1 MWITALPGGG
11 VWFPLN
17 KPECS
22 DSVTVDGS
30 AVDEEERLLSGL
42 SKVVCSAMEVILE
55 TSTLFL
61 MIGAWHSLN
70 NDSLI
75 Y

>member
-1 MWITALPGGG
+1 M
-11 VWFPLN
+11 
-17 KPECS
+17 
-22 DSVTVDGS
+22 TVDGS

-61 MIGAWHSLN
+61 MIGA
-70 NDSLI
+70 
-75 Y
+75 